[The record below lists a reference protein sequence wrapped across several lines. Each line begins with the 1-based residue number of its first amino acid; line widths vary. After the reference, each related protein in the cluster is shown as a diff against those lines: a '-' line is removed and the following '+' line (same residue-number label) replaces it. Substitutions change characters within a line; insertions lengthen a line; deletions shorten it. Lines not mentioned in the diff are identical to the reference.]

1 MKKQFN
7 PKVYKNKR
15 RIQTPAQANI
25 SKCWSWDAELAEYRC
40 TSYEV
45 RKTVLDGGQKKI
57 VKSHFD
63 DLETARHWLY
73 GAPVKTTFSTILFD
87 EALKNWIENEVNHR
101 AKTTQNNYFKMIP
114 HLKFFLGLRLEQ
126 INPQKVDEWITYV
139 KKNNT
144 NKYRFTF
151 ENELEVLSQIFKYHA
166 LNNYGF
172 INPVNS
178 NHKKKVKVKDK
189 PPKDKDLLEVD
200 YLKFRDE
207 LLKLKNGLVL
217 ATMATVQYYHAF
229 RVGEVAGLFWEDVTF
244 SDDYSKR
251 KIKILRSVKWIRN
264 KDKETYIE
272 DNFKNSRYLVDN
284 KKEYIIVPEAYE
296 ALSSFKESNKGTNGL
311 IFNDDG
317 NPLDYRHIQYN
328 YNMAFK
334 NAGLTKYSGT
344 HILRHGGTRNELED
358 HFDLTL
364 SQQRLGNTSMETTRI
379 YAQRNVR
386 ALDKYTLER
395 YKKFEEKN
403 KKSS

>member
-1 MKKQFN
+1 MKKFDPRKYQD
-7 PKVYKNKR
+7 KQRV
-15 RIQTPAQANI
+15 QTPAQSGI
-25 SKCWSWDAELAEYRC
+25 SKVWSWDSKIKEYRC
-40 TSYEV
+40 KAYEA
-45 RKTVLDGGQKKI
+45 RKTNYTNGVKKI
-57 VKSHFD
+57 TKAHF
-63 DLETARHWLY
+63 ETLDEAKMWIY
-73 GAPVKTTFSTILFD
+73 GAPVRITFNSILFD
-87 EALKNWIENEVNHR
+87 QALSNWIDNEVSHR
-101 AKTTQNNYFKMIP
+101 AKTTQNNYFKMVP
-114 HLKFFLGLRLEQ
+114 HLKFFLGLHLEE
-126 INPQKVDEWITYV
+126 INPQKVDEWITYI
-139 KKNNT
+139 KKNNK

-189 PPKDKDLLEVD
+189 PPKDKDLMEAD
-200 YLKFRDE
+200 FIKFRDE
-207 LLKLKNGLVL
+207 LLKLKNGLIL
-217 ATMATVQYYHAF
+217 ATMATIQYYHAF
-229 RVGEVAGLFWEDVTF
+229 RVGEVAGLFWEDITF

-251 KIKILRSVKWIRN
+251 KIKIIRSVKWIRN

-284 KKEYIIVPEAYE
+284 KKEYIIVPEAYQ
-296 ALSSFKESNKGTNGL
+296 ALTNFKEASKATVGL
-311 IFNDDG
+311 IFNDNG

-334 NAGLTKYSGT
+334 NAGLAKYSGT
-344 HILRHGGTRNELED
+344 HIMRHGGTRNELEQ
-358 HFDLTL
+358 HGDLTL

-386 ALDKYTLER
+386 ALDNYTLER
-395 YKKFEEKN
+395 YKKIEEKN